1 MPKPYQHHQFAGKHG
16 MKNRSLIV
24 SVKPCLVVPMFRVL
38 QVSKMDWSDCHS
50 MPFHTE
56 LLYLMRTLCSDWI
69 LFFTWHIAHAF
80 LNLPREMFLL
90 MTSLSS
96 WFVYSCTFGEISWVD
111 NVILTSFPLCVC
123 NETSPPNTST
133 GYCPDGICKDFYQC

>member
-1 MPKPYQHHQFAGKHG
+1 MVNLRILALRD
-16 MKNRSLIV
+16 NE
-24 SVKPCLVVPMFRVL
+24 LVEIP
-38 QVSKMDWSDCHS
+38 QVYFIWFMYIDCIS
-50 MPFHTE
+50 
-56 LLYLMRTLCSDWI
+56 
-69 LFFTWHIAHAF
+69 FFTWHIAHAF

-133 GYCPDGICKDFYQC
+133 GYCPDGICKDFYKFYGCLFLSWSKIIEYLYSNHLATSIWCLP